1 MSPAS
6 NNAVSS
12 ISISTST
19 HLEEGST
26 TTSHLYN
33 SGQAQGAWLFPQMST
48 YAQSAQDHI
57 SSRVFP
63 LTTCQGGNS
72 YAPGLLSH
80 AGKLEQGPMGY
91 GQGET
96 VFQSPYS
103 SVEHAVAV
111 FNWTQALSHLLS
123 EAISCANTECP
134 ASEALDVVE
143 YDKENWIADAPHDLE
158 NSLQLVYAST
168 RKPFEDCG
176 VAPSSLKLVDDSI
189 RLTTYTPETIA
200 LSSPP
205 RRSSTTNAVRRER
218 PSPSASHV
226 RPTFSFTQVFGR
238 KAAPPRI
245 SEYAQT
251 IPLILSQPS
260 RLLHSPRKRLRSSE
274 VDDSGATPSH
284 KKAKSNTEEVV
295 LPGSSGS
302 YEDAPATTAPQTI
315 HSSEISTS
323 MTDSK
328 RPHTEDGNSSD
339 APHQAKKAKAPRGQA
354 RATAAGQAVTKRSR
368 ARKAVAATRA
378 GPPVAGPSNLPGAR
392 ARRSETDMEEDSE
405 ADDAHASHGMEA
417 TAGRTKRDRRTKAQ
431 VVAVTRTDLP
441 KVSCPIEG
449 CLIMFDPLTHD
460 ANRDHLKLHYP
471 VGALDSSESLLCL
484 WTECMMQEGKGK
496 RKWWTKTR
504 KPGNKMITHLHQD
517 HVGRAYTCPVESC
530 TKWASSRS
538 GDLPQHLARNHK
550 GWRPP

>member
-6 NNAVSS
+6 NNDGSSVSV
-12 ISISTST
+12 STST
-19 HLEEGST
+19 RLEEGSN
-26 TTSHLYN
+26 TTSQSYN
-33 SGQAQGAWLFPQMST
+33 FGQAQMSSSFCSNYLPQANSGLQQGASLFPPMSA
-48 YAQSAQDHI
+48 YAQSAPDHM
-57 SSRVFP
+57 SSGAFP
-63 LTTCQGGNS
+63 PATSQGGNS
-72 YAPGLLSH
+72 YAPSSLSH
-80 AGKLEQGPMGY
+80 ARELEQGPMGY

-111 FNWTQALSHLLS
+111 FNSTQALSRLLS
-123 EAISCANTECP
+123 EAISCANTERP
-134 ASEALDVVE
+134 ASEAPDVVE
-143 YDKENWIADAPHDLE
+143 CDKENWIADAPYDLE
-158 NSLQLVYAST
+158 DSLKSIYAST

-205 RRSSTTNAVRRER
+205 RCSSTTNAVHREGPL
-218 PSPSASHV
+218 PSPSDF
-226 RPTFSFTQVFGR
+226 RPAFSFAQVFGR

-260 RLLHSPRKRLRSSE
+260 RLLHSPRKRLRLSE
-274 VDDSGATPSH
+274 VENSGATPRH

-302 YEDAPATTAPQTI
+302 YEDAPAPATTAPQTI
-315 HSSEISTS
+315 HSAEIPTS
-323 MTDSK
+323 MSDSK
-328 RPHTEDGNSSD
+328 CPHTEDGNSSD
-339 APHQAKKAKAPRGQA
+339 APRQAKKAKAPRGQA
-354 RATAAGQAVTKRSR
+354 RATAAGQAVAKRSR

-378 GPPVAGPSNLPGAR
+378 GPPRN
-392 ARRSETDMEEDSE
+392 
-405 ADDAHASHGMEA
+405 
-417 TAGRTKRDRRTKAQ
+417 RRTKAQ
-431 VVAVTRTDLP
+431 VAAVTRTDLP
-441 KVSCPIEG
+441 KVPCPIEG
-449 CLIMFDPLTHD
+449 YLIMFDPLTHD
-460 ANRDHLKLHYP
+460 ANRDRLKFHYP
-471 VGALDSSESLLCL
+471 VGALDSSESLPCL
-484 WTECMMQEGKGK
+484 WTECMMQEGKGN
-496 RKWWTKTR
+496 RKSWTKTR

-517 HVGRAYTCPVESC
+517 HVGRAHTCPVESC